1 MRNLARRGS
10 KNGMSSGTTTST
22 FGVSET
28 YRWYVVWLLFLVYV
42 LNFVDRQILIIL
54 MEPIRLEFG
63 FSDQQLGLLGGL
75 AFAVL
80 YSTLGI
86 PIARLADRSN
96 RVNIIS
102 ISIFV
107 WSLATVLTGFARSF
121 SQLLLARIAVGIG
134 EAGCSPPA
142 YSLLADYFR
151 KEQRTTA
158 FSIYSMGIYGGVFV
172 GFLVGAL
179 VAEHYGWRAAFF
191 VVGLPGVL
199 LALVVKLTLREP
211 PRGFSDGR
219 APHHEM
225 PPVRQVLGQLAAK
238 RTFRHLAL
246 AAALHAFVGYG
257 VNGFHPSFLIRS
269 HGFSVAEVGV
279 ILSTVSAVSG
289 VGGTWFGGWLSDRF
303 TNLRR
308 DVRWQLWVPGIATL
322 VNVPVALM
330 AYTWPD
336 RNLVVGLLFV
346 SLVFGVMYLG
356 PTFATL
362 QRLVS
367 ARERALGSALLLLVI
382 NLVGLGLGPWLVGA
396 LSDLMNNFYLA
407 AGDAAVSAKAQGLR
421 VALAVM
427 VCINLWSFVHY
438 MIAARTLER
447 DSVK

>member
-1 MRNLARRGS
+1 MYSGS
-10 KNGMSSGTTTST
+10 TTST
-22 FGVSET
+22 FRVAGN

-86 PIARLADRSN
+86 PIARLADRRS

-172 GFLVGAL
+172 GYLVGAF
-179 VAEHYGWRAAFF
+179 VAHHYGWRAAFW
-191 VVGLPGVL
+191 VVGLPGIVM
-199 LALVVKLTLREP
+199 AFIVKFTLREP
-211 PRGFSDGR
+211 PRGYADGQP
-219 APHHEM
+219 ALAQA

-257 VNGFHPSFLIRS
+257 VNGFHPSFLIRN

-279 ILSTVSAVSG
+279 VLSIVSAVSG

-322 VNVPVALM
+322 INVPVALM

-336 RNLVVGLLFV
+336 RNMVVGLLFV

-396 LSDLMNNFYLA
+396 LSDVINNSYLA